1 MSERRAF
8 WLLLAVSIAQFL
20 GLAAQVPGDERGSG
34 LVHRLAIRLVAPL
47 GGVVEGGAG
56 WLDDLGERL
65 TTRSRLEAE
74 NRRLAE
80 QNRVLRRE
88 SLEHRDVAH
97 RAELLAEAVRYA
109 GGLNG
114 TLRVADIVYIDH
126 TSWLQSALLAVEE
139 GTVRKYQP
147 VATPDGLLGR
157 VLEASDRWAKVQ
169 LITDR
174 SSKVGAMVERTRRQG
189 LVRGT
194 GGGGLQLLFIPL
206 QADLAIGDRVVTAG
220 IDGIYP
226 RGLPVGTIT
235 SVEPGDDLFYRV
247 EVAPAVDFT
256 RLEQAYLIDLPQ
268 LPGEL
273 LETAP
278 GETQ

>member
-1 MSERRAF
+1 MNERRAF
-8 WLLLAVSIAQFL
+8 WLLLAVSIVQLLA
-20 GLAAQVPGDERGSG
+20 LAAQVPGEQRGSV
-34 LVHRLAIRLVAPL
+34 LVHRLALRLVAPL
-47 GGVVEGGAG
+47 GAVVDGVDG
-56 WLDDLGERL
+56 WLDELGERL
-65 TTRSRLEAE
+65 ATRSRLEAE

-88 SLEHRDVAH
+88 SLERRDLARRV
-97 RAELLAEAVRYA
+97 ELLGQAVDYA
-109 GGLNG
+109 GGLDG
-114 TLRVADIVYIDH
+114 TLRAADIVYVDH
-126 TSWLQSALLAVEE
+126 TSWLQSALLSVDE

-157 VLEASDRWAKVQ
+157 VLEASGRWAKVQ
-169 LITDR
+169 LVTDR

-189 LVRGT
+189 LVQGT
-194 GGGGLQLLFIPL
+194 GAGGMQLLFIPL
-206 QADLAIGDRVVTAG
+206 QAELRVGDRVVTAG

-226 RGLPVGTIT
+226 RGLPLGTIT

-256 RLEQAYLIDLPQ
+256 RLEQAYVLDLPE

-273 LETAP
+273 LESEP
-278 GETQ
+278 GEQP

>member
-8 WLLLAVSIAQFL
+8 WLLLGASIAQFL
-20 GLAAQVPGDERGSG
+20 ALAAQVPGTEHGSG

-47 GGVVEGGAG
+47 GGAVEGAAG

-65 TTRSRLEAE
+65 ATRSRLEAE
-74 NRRLAE
+74 NRRLME

-88 SLEHRDVAH
+88 SLERRDVAH
-97 RAELLAEAVRYA
+97 RAQLLAEAVEYA
-109 GGLNG
+109 GGVG
-114 TLRVADIVYIDH
+114 GALRVADIVYIDH

-139 GTVRKYQP
+139 GTVRKDEP

-157 VLEASDRWAKVQ
+157 VLEASGRWAKVQ

-206 QADLAIGDRVVTAG
+206 QAELAVGDRIVTAG
-220 IDGIYP
+220 IDGVYP

-235 SVEPGDDLFYRV
+235 SVEPGDDLFYKV
-247 EVAPAVDFT
+247 EVAPAVDFS
-256 RLEQAYLIDLPQ
+256 RLEQAYLLDLPR

-273 LETAP
+273 LETPP
-278 GETQ
+278 GGGP